1 MSGNAPP
8 GRWEIPLILAML
20 AWDYVKYK
28 VASAWRRVSG
38 RKNND

>member
-8 GRWEIPLILAML
+8 GRWEIPLILLML

-28 VASAWRRVSG
+28 AASAWRRITG
-38 RKNND
+38 RKQ